1 MPENVSFGVLFVSLI
16 LKILLCL
23 SNQNSKYN
31 QKVIVLDGK
40 ISEIKIEKRGNAE
53 ITQNSMTGSTRATPT
68 RRVSMIQSFGKLLV
82 LAPELE
88 LSFKMYE
95 MVMHF
100 ALLPVL

>member
-1 MPENVSFGVLFVSLI
+1 MPENISFGVLFVSLM

-31 QKVIVLDGK
+31 QKVIFLDGR
-40 ISEIKIEKRGNAE
+40 ISEIKLEKRGNVE
-53 ITQNSMTGSTRATPT
+53 ITQNGVTGSTRATPT
-68 RRVSMIQSFGKLLV
+68 WRVSMIRSFGKLLV

-95 MVMHF
+95 MIMHF
-100 ALLPVL
+100 ALLPLL